1 MVMFVTDIVDVVQR
15 LSPKKNISEIG
26 AVPVLEWN
34 GGNGELNCGGP
45 VRTGDKLFLMD
56 SPQ

>member
-1 MVMFVTDIVDVVQR
+1 MVMFVADNVEVVQR
-15 LSPKKNISEIG
+15 LSPKKNISETG

-45 VRTGDKLFLMD
+45 VRT
-56 SPQ
+56 